1 MDAITEVRQTI
12 DQLLAE
18 LAADR
23 EALQE
28 REAAMA
34 QAAEELSQESAVQAA
49 WQQGAR
55 SERCRIK
62 ALIDLQLE
70 TLGRGGLNAVS
81 LRTLRQQVLEVDHG

>member
-28 REAAMA
+28 REAALA
-34 QAAEELSQESAVQAA
+34 QAAEQLSQESAVQAA
-49 WQQGAR
+49 WQQGAMN
-55 SERCRIK
+55 ERGRIT
-62 ALIDLQLE
+62 ALIDLQME

-81 LRTLRQQVLEVDHG
+81 LRTLREKLLEVEG